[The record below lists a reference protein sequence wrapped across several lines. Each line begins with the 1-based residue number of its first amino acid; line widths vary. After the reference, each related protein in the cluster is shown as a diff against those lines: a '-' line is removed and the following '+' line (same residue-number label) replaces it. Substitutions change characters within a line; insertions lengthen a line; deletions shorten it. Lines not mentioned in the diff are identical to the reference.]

1 MVASA
6 KGAELIP
13 HPLLGK
19 GAGRKMA
26 KTNHLGAGAL
36 VAGVLVAVGLLML
49 VVEAG
54 PAEATFPGKNGK
66 IAYSGFDGNDFEIYT
81 ISPGGGG
88 KSRVTNND
96 KDDGLPSY
104 SPNGK
109 KIAYA
114 GYDGNDDEIYT
125 INAKGG
131 GGRVQ
136 LTHNTTADYDPDYSP
151 NGKKIAYQGQ
161 EGPDADFEIYTINS
175 GGGGR
180 FNVTDNGT
188 EDYEASWGSLQEQD
202 KRQGREDREDRE
214 GREDPEH
221 PPELRGHEAV
231 EPEEQ

>member
-1 MVASA
+1 
-6 KGAELIP
+6 
-13 HPLLGK
+13 LL
-19 GAGRKMA
+19 
-26 KTNHLGAGAL
+26 
-36 VAGVLVAVGLLML
+36 VLMLLL

-66 IAYSGFDGNDFEIYT
+66 IAYSSFDGNDFEIYT

-136 LTHNTTADYDPDYSP
+136 LT
-151 NGKKIAYQGQ
+151 
-161 EGPDADFEIYTINS
+161 
-175 GGGGR
+175 
-180 FNVTDNGT
+180 DNGT